1 MACLVA
7 SLSTGKGTWAH
18 VNQVITNEK
27 WDKIFL
33 ITNSFGKD
41 NFKNTMNAELI
52 ILDDNQ
58 SLEQQKEIIKDNLK
72 GKLTGTEV
80 GLNLCKSNDPGHL
93 VGYIVYHNG
102 IEDRNKIKEGQHID
116 LPSNCK

>member
-80 GLNLCKSNDPGHL
+80 GLNLYSGSGKEHMAIISAIL
-93 VGYIVYHNG
+93 SLGYGFRLMTAEN
-102 IEDRNKIKEGQHID
+102 NTIKEI
-116 LPSNCK
+116 